1 MCVCQIAH
9 LQATIEAL
17 KSSKEEQGK
26 KIETLAQKL
35 KEVLV
40 LVFFFFSFLFFDIW
54 LIDLIVFLCVCGAF
68 CEIFILLSYYCL
80 VNTMKTIFIFL

>member
-1 MCVCQIAH
+1 MSVCAWQIAH

-35 KEVLV
+35 KEVHL
-40 LVFFFFSFLFFDIW
+40 LPSLSLALSLFLTYF
-54 LIDLIVFLCVCGAF
+54 
-68 CEIFILLSYYCL
+68 
-80 VNTMKTIFIFL
+80 